1 MFLGFV
7 DLVVLQL
14 VAKLT
19 LLSDELIDLA
29 EDVFVFGHVSS
40 VPRRWPAKRRISAQD
55 VIAA

>member
-1 MFLGFV
+1 MLLGFV

-14 VAKLT
+14 VAELT
-19 LLSDELIDLA
+19 LLSDELVDLA

-40 VPRRWPAKRRISAQD
+40 VPRRRPAKHGISAQD